1 MVPVGLAV
9 ITKGVKTVKP
19 AGYVIP
25 VFVPPHKGASAAE
38 KPVAIVES
46 TTKVTAQ
53 YSPAG
58 GDCVVPEMIWH
69 PASPKDCLSVLFV
82 IKQFKVLGFVGA
94 SNVDVTPDVASKTIL
109 CYKLNVN

>member
-1 MVPVGLAV
+1 
-9 ITKGVKTVKP
+9 
-19 AGYVIP
+19 
-25 VFVPPHKGASAAE
+25 
-38 KPVAIVES
+38 
-46 TTKVTAQ
+46 
-53 YSPAG
+53 
-58 GDCVVPEMIWH
+58 MIWH